1 MLTSTLTIAM
11 ATLLSTPVSSASL
24 DSAVRNSE
32 SDGWSVF
39 PGDGAASTESGHVHD
54 PTIVEIGGKR
64 FCFSTS
70 GDGFTVVRE
79 SIDWARWKTLGP
91 IFKIEPKWL
100 SDRYDH
106 QSIWAPD
113 VLVLGKKVRVY
124 YSKSNFGTNKSV
136 IGLAENASFDPNNP
150 LVGWV
155 DKGLVYETKPGDDR
169 NAIDAETV
177 VDENG
182 RHWMFFGSYW
192 SGIHVAELDP
202 VSGLL
207 KNPAKPQITC
217 VAKNTGER
225 GNPLEGAAVLKRGDY
240 YYLFVSYG
248 LAAQGVRSTYRIMVG
263 RSKTAE
269 GPFLDASGKS
279 MADGGFVN
287 VLKTSPPMMS
297 PGHCDVLTLNDGRT
311 VMPYHFYDARKAWN
325 GDNWGLPTLQVRE
338 LIWNKDGWPIPG
350 LPLEASRP
358 TRGSSLVGRWMHQVD
373 FGQPETIELTED
385 GAIVAGEEGKKLAL
399 GTWKS
404 EGSEV
409 VLRWTTDRR
418 GRAIGPFQDRI
429 QSAYQNGYYAGRT
442 GTGAVVRGYR
452 VSVTE

>member
-11 ATLLSTPVSSASL
+11 ATLLHPDLTPLSQGTLPA
-24 DSAVRNSE
+24 E
-32 SDGWSVF
+32 GWSVF
-39 PGDGAASTESGHVHD
+39 PGDGAAAMESGHVHD

-79 SIDWARWKTLGP
+79 STDWSKWKTLGP
-91 IFKIEPKWL
+91 IFGIEPKWL
-100 SDRYDH
+100 SERYDH
-106 QSIWAPD
+106 KSIWAPD

-124 YSKSNFGTNKSV
+124 YCKSNFGTNKSV
-136 IGLAENASFDPNNP
+136 IGLAENASFDPNRP
-150 LVGWV
+150 LEGWV
-155 DKGLVYETKPGDDR
+155 DKGLVYETKPGDDK
-169 NAIDAETV
+169 NAIDAETI
-177 VDENG
+177 VDEKG

-202 VSGLL
+202 ASGFL
-207 KNPAKPQITC
+207 KSPSNPAITC

-263 RSKTAE
+263 RSKNAQ
-269 GPFLDASGKS
+269 GPFVDAGGKS
-279 MADGGFVN
+279 MSDGGFVN
-287 VLKTSPPMMS
+287 VMKTSPPMMS
-297 PGHCDVLTLNDGRT
+297 PGHCDVLTLQDGRT

-338 LIWNKDGWPIPG
+338 LLWTKDEWPVPG
-350 LPLEASRP
+350 LPLESVRP
-358 TRGSSLVGRWMHQVD
+358 VQGTSIAGRWMHQVD
-373 FGQPETIELTED
+373 FGQPETIDLTSD
-385 GAIVAGEEGKKLAL
+385 GAIVDLADGKRTKRGEWDIENG
-399 GTWKS
+399 
-404 EGSEV
+404 EV
-409 VLRWTTDRR
+409 VLSWIKDRR
-418 GRAIGPFQDRI
+418 GRSIGPFKDRVTT
-429 QSAYQNGYYAGRT
+429 AYQNGYYAGRT

-452 VSVTE
+452 ISMME